1 MQKKNSVRGWKLG
14 KANKE
19 SLGDGTQRAD
29 DSLHYDGLK
38 RFCVFILLSRLSLG
52 EEIGFRKQGSGFA
65 TKAIHTGQKP
75 EQWNSR

>member
-1 MQKKNSVRGWKLG
+1 MQKKVSVRGRTELE

-19 SLGDGTQRAD
+19 PTQSAD
-29 DSLHYDGLK
+29 DSLHYGGLK
-38 RFCVFILLSRLSLG
+38 RFLCFHFVWSRLSLA
-52 EEIGFRKQGSGFA
+52 EEIGFRKQGAGFA